1 MKKIASILLISVM
14 CVLALSAQEKT
25 AGEAMAEEYRAAS
38 AAYTSIGST
47 FTPENARMLG
57 MGGAG
62 LAFEDAENGLFYNP
76 ATLGAGELRISLPSV
91 SVSVYHVYDILK
103 EDLINKISGDKSQ
116 LVSSILNVVGTQYAP
131 LVKADVSTS
140 VILPFGLGFGV
151 YAGDTLSTYSG
162 SAIDQVD
169 VALVAG
175 YGHRFYL
182 GNVSVSAGVTA
193 EYDALVFNKRVKI
206 ADVMK
211 ADDVMSTSLTLAS
224 GWSGKLPVFDAG
236 LTIDISGLS
245 ASVVVSNVLESSF
258 DMTVRESKIK
268 DLGFEQVKDD
278 IFSETADFKVSGK
291 RTISAGLAGDFSGN
305 LLGLRF
311 ALDVLDIQ
319 GLADSVG
326 SAQDAK
332 RVILKYVNAGLE
344 VSLAD
349 FIAARVGLNS
359 GYWTVG
365 ATLRL
370 AGVFRVDAAYYWKEM
385 GASAGSRGLD
395 GLSVRFN
402 LGWE

>member
-1 MKKIASILLISVM
+1 MKKIITILLISVM
-14 CVLALSAQEKT
+14 CILALSAADKT
-25 AGEAMAEEYRAAS
+25 AGEVMAEEYSTTS

-47 FTPENARMLG
+47 FAPENARMLG

-62 LAFEDAENGLFYNP
+62 LAFQDAENGLFYNP
-76 ATLGAGELRISLPSV
+76 AVLGEGELRISLPSV
-91 SVSVYHVYDILK
+91 SVSVYHMYDILR
-103 EDLINKISGDKSQ
+103 EDLINKIGGDTSQ
-116 LVSSILNVVGTQYAP
+116 LVSSVLNVVGTQYAP

-140 VILPFGLGFGV
+140 VILPFGLGLGV

-162 SAIDQVD
+162 TAIDQVD

-175 YGHRFYL
+175 YGHKFYL
-182 GNVSVSAGVTA
+182 GNISISGGVTA

-211 ADDVMSTSLTLAS
+211 ADDVKSTSLTLAS
-224 GWSGKLPVFDAG
+224 GWSGMLPVFDCG
-236 LTIDISGLS
+236 LTLDIGGLS
-245 ASVVVSNVLESSF
+245 ASVVVTNILETSF
-258 DMTVRESKIK
+258 DMTVRESMIK
-268 DLGFEQVKDD
+268 DLEFSSVKDD
-278 IFSETADFKVSGK
+278 VFSDTADFRVSGK

-311 ALDVLDIQ
+311 ALDVNDIQ
-319 GLADSVG
+319 SFADAAG

-332 RVILKYVNAGLE
+332 RVILKYINAGLE
-344 VSLAD
+344 VSLAEY
-349 FIAARVGLNS
+349 IAARVGLNS

-365 ATLRL
+365 ATLNL

-395 GLSVRFN
+395 GLTVRFN